1 MKRIAE
7 AFFSSWKLN
16 KRRKPLIV
24 RGARQVGKT
33 HAITSF
39 GKLEFENFIKI
50 DFEREPAMKQ
60 LFEADLNP
68 ARICHEIEIIKNT
81 KIRQG
86 NTLLFFDEI
95 QECPRAIISLRYF
108 YEEMPALHVIA
119 TGSLLEFALSEISF
133 PVGRVQVYDMY
144 PLNFSEFLLA
154 TQQESLQELINKQ
167 PHPLSKAIHELLL
180 SELKKYF
187 FVGGMPESV
196 KVFSDTQSILNCNE
210 VQSEIVNSL
219 RMDFSKYNP
228 QVDKDCLNSS
238 LSEIASNI
246 GKQTKYSKLAQG
258 FSNPTLK
265 KAYQTLLM
273 AKLIHQ
279 INAINPIGFPPQ
291 LVSDRIFKSCLLDI
305 GLMNFLGG
313 VAVGEEYLKTDLLA
327 IYRGAM
333 AEQFVAQEFVIN
345 QQNKIYYWQR
355 LAKSSTAE
363 VDYVIQKNNKWYP
376 VEVKS
381 GSSGSLRSLHQYLNE
396 YKDCDTAFVLSTQPY
411 SELPQQKLKFI
422 PLYFAGSISQL

>member
-1 MKRIAE
+1 MERIAE
-7 AFFSSWKLN
+7 SFLNNWKGN
-16 KRRKPLIV
+16 ERRKPLIV

-33 HAITSF
+33 HTITSF
-39 GKLEFENFIKI
+39 GKSAFENFVKI
-50 DFEREPAMKQ
+50 DFEREPLMKQ
-60 LFEADLNP
+60 LFESDLNP
-68 ARICHEIEIIKNT
+68 VRICNEIEIIKNT

-86 NTLLFFDEI
+86 KTLLFLDEI
-95 QECPRAIISLRYF
+95 QECSRAIISLRYF

-133 PVGRVQVYDMY
+133 PVGRVQIYDMY
-144 PLNFSEFLLA
+144 PLNFSEFLGA
-154 TQQESLQELINKQ
+154 TQKKNLQELVNKQ
-167 PHPLSKAIHELLL
+167 PHPLAKTIHEQLL

-196 KVFSDTQSILNCNE
+196 NVFCDTQSIVNCIE

-228 QVDKDCLNSS
+228 QVDKDCLNTA
-238 LSEIASNI
+238 LSEIALNI
-246 GKQTKYSKLAQG
+246 GHQTKYSKLAQG

-265 KAYQTLLM
+265 KAYQTLHM

-279 INAINPIGFPPQ
+279 VNAINPIGFPPQ
-291 LVSDRIFKSCLLDI
+291 LVSGRIFKTFLLDI

-313 VAVGEEYLKTDLLA
+313 ALPGEEYLKTDLLA

-333 AEQFVAQEFVIN
+333 AEQFIAQEFVIN
-345 QQNKIYYWQR
+345 QQNNIYYWQR
-355 LAKSSTAE
+355 MAKSSTAE
-363 VDYVIQKNNKWYP
+363 VDFVIQKHNKWYP

-381 GSSGSLRSLHQYLNE
+381 GSSGSLRSLHQYLKE
-396 YKDCDTAFVLSTQPY
+396 YTDSDTAYVLSAQPY
-411 SELPQQKLKFI
+411 AELPQQKLKFI
-422 PLYFAGSISQL
+422 PLYFADSLSRM